1 MKTAEEGREKLEI
14 VNHKKDI
21 YESIIVK
28 HTIYIS
34 IYHLAIP
41 YSPPLGRKEGEQG
54 ITRPGIK
61 DSVEKEAGHGG
72 AKKKRIHCLHNQPLN
87 RPMIHYIWA
96 YTLNV
101 DSHILVN
108 KNNSYKLQSPH

>member
-41 YSPPLGRKEGEQG
+41 YSPPLGRKA
-54 ITRPGIK
+54 RRN
-61 DSVEKEAGHGG
+61 EAWYKRFGRKRGWSWRR
-72 AKKKRIHCLHNQPLN
+72 KKKRIHCLHNQPLN